1 MTKAKQQ
8 LTASPVENHQQGLT
22 FYSAGRLEDALDKF
36 KAVLTEEE
44 TSDRWNDWA
53 AVQFAL
59 GSQDKAESGFRK
71 ALELDKDNLQVAAN
85 LGSLLVGQHRFI
97 EAAPYLLAAL
107 KTPDGELRSAL
118 EDVIARF
125 PKAKTTTETT
135 ANSRATAV

>member
-22 FYSAGRLEDALDKF
+22 FYSAGRLEEALDKF

-118 EDVIARF
+118 EEVIARF
-125 PKAKTTTETT
+125 PKLKTTTETT
-135 ANSRATAV
+135 ANSRAKSV